1 MINLVYWPTIQ
12 YIIASALIMVTFFV
26 LSPFVYSFWYD
37 NARPLVPNTAYSQK
51 LLFAGDL
58 LFNYWMVFGYFVPGI
73 IIAWGF
79 AAAARTGTQEQNV
92 GYGEE

>member
-1 MINLVYWPTIQ
+1 MVFWPTIQ
-12 YIIASALIMVTFFV
+12 YILVSGLILITFFL

-37 NARPLVPNTAYSQK
+37 QLRPMVPNTAYAQK

-58 LFNYWMVFGYFVPGI
+58 LFNYWMLFGYLVPGI

-79 AAAARTGTQEQNV
+79 AAAARTGTQEQNI
-92 GYGEE
+92 GYEE